1 MERTTMLNH
10 PATKSS
16 NLFKINKKKEYVLQ
30 HERHRL
36 KSLNY
41 TLYSFICS
49 EYNKY
54 KYGAV
59 EFASPKKTP
68 DSKEVS
74 EKKYQYPIFTLQVH
88 YYIR

>member
-10 PATKSS
+10 PATKQS

-54 KYGAV
+54 KYGSV
-59 EFASPKKTP
+59 EFASP
-68 DSKEVS
+68 
-74 EKKYQYPIFTLQVH
+74 
-88 YYIR
+88 